1 MKKLLHFVLLLG
13 FCFIISGCPYE
24 THVPIDAPSVKI
36 DPGLLGF
43 WVEQD
48 NENVKYSVTG
58 KDDFTYHIEVTQMEE
73 NDRES
78 YLAYASQVNKIM
90 FLNISRTEPSDNSP
104 AFLLYKMEFKN
115 DQWLTLSE
123 VTDNID
129 ETFSSSQELKKFI
142 SKNMSNSYFFGK
154 EETNLVRPGK

>member
-1 MKKLLHFVLLLG
+1 MKRLLHFVLLFG
-13 FCFIISGCPYE
+13 SCFIISGCPYE
-24 THVPIDAPSVKI
+24 TDVPIDAPSVKI
-36 DPGLLGF
+36 DSGLLGD

-48 NENVKYSVTG
+48 NENVKYSVTR
-58 KDDFTYHIEVTQMEE
+58 KDDFTYHIEVTALEE
-73 NDRES
+73 NDHES

-90 FLNISRTEPSDNSP
+90 FLNISRTESGGHLPG
-104 AFLLYKMEFKN
+104 FLIYKIEFKN
-115 DQWLTLSE
+115 DQWLTLTE

-154 EETNLVRPGK
+154 EETNLVRSVK